1 MTFSRRAFLES
12 TAVGILSSAL
22 LPEHRFARAEDKS
35 GGKPAI
41 IDCHTHFYDPTRPE
55 GIPWPGKDDDVL
67 YRPVLPKH
75 FLKVAEP
82 VGVTKT
88 IVIEASPRVE
98 DNAWLL
104 ELAQA
109 NPSVIGVVG
118 NLAPGEP
125 EFANHLRRFAANQLF
140 RGIRVG
146 QESVRLSLEKPE
158 FLADIRQLAERDLEL
173 DVIGPPGTAAD
184 VARLAG
190 KLPELRIVINHL
202 CGVSID
208 GKAPPAEWL
217 AGMRAAAGRMNV
229 FCKVSAMVSL
239 ATFPTGAKR
248 APLDVDLYK
257 PILDATWEAF
267 GDDRLIYGSDWPVI
281 DRRATYAEAFTLIQQ
296 YVSGRGRAAAEKYF
310 STNAAKAYRWKED

>member
-1 MTFSRRAFLES
+1 MTLSRRTFLES
-12 TAVGILSSAL
+12 AAAGMLSSAL
-22 LPEHRFARAEDKS
+22 LPQDRLARAEEKS
-35 GGKPAI
+35 GDRPAI
-41 IDCHTHFYDPTRPE
+41 VDCHTHFYDPTRPE

-75 FLKVAEP
+75 FLKEAGP

-88 IVIEASPRVE
+88 VVIEASPRVE

-125 EFANHLRRFAANQLF
+125 EFVGHLRRFAANPRF

-146 QESVRLSLEKPE
+146 LETVRLSLEKPAC
-158 FLADIRQLAERDLEL
+158 LADIRQLAERDLEL

-184 VARLAG
+184 VARLAE

-217 AGMRAAAGRMNV
+217 AGMRAAAGHKNV

-239 ATFPTGAKR
+239 AALPAGAKR
-248 APLDVDLYK
+248 APLDVDFYR
-257 PILDATWEAF
+257 PIFDATWEAF
-267 GDDRLIYGSDWPVI
+267 DDDRLIYGSDWPVI
-281 DRRATYAEAFTLIQQ
+281 DRRATYGEAFALIHQ

-310 STNAAKAYRWKED
+310 SANAAGAYRWKEG